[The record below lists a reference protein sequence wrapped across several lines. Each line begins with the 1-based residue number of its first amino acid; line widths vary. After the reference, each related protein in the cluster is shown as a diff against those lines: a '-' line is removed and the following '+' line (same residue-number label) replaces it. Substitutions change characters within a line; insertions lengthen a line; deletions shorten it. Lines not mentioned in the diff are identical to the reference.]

1 MSAGAFLLSK
11 YEADNSQIL
20 PVRIQ
25 PETAAL
31 NVGGGANAA
40 PTGAVT
46 PGATFARVSGGNRR
60 YGTRCR
66 SVTIRFTGA
75 LPPGY
80 EAGRLL
86 RLPVLTQA
94 RYNGITV
101 GGSGAYLG
109 QPIIVVGKSA
119 ERSR

>member
-1 MSAGAFLLSK
+1 MSAGAFVLSR
-11 YEADNSQIL
+11 YEADNGQVL
-20 PVRIQ
+20 PVRVQ
-25 PETAAL
+25 PETVAL

-40 PTGAVT
+40 PTGTLTA
-46 PGATFARVSGGNRR
+46 GATFARVSGGNRR
-60 YGTRCR
+60 YGVKCR

-75 LPPGY
+75 LPAGY
-80 EAGRLL
+80 ETGRPL
-86 RLPVLTQA
+86 RLPVLTLA

-109 QPIIVVGKSA
+109 QPIVVLGKSA